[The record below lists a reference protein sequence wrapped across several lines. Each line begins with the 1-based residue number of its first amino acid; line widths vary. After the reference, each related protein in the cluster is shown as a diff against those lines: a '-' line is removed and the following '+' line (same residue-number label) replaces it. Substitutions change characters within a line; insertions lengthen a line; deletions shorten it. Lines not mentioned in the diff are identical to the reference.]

1 MIKDP
6 TMNYFAVY
14 ACSYNMFLYH
24 VLISCSYIMFLYHVL
39 ITCSYIS
46 CIYLEISKKTTI
58 AKQQDETMKIV
69 NNFLETCFLTEGN
82 KSCLPHPPLRL

>member
-24 VLISCSYIMFLYHVL
+24 VLI
-39 ITCSYIS
+39 
-46 CIYLEISKKTTI
+46 YLAYVWKYRK
-58 AKQQDETMKIV
+58 KQQLRNNKMKQW
-69 NNFLETCFLTEGN
+69 
-82 KSCLPHPPLRL
+82 K